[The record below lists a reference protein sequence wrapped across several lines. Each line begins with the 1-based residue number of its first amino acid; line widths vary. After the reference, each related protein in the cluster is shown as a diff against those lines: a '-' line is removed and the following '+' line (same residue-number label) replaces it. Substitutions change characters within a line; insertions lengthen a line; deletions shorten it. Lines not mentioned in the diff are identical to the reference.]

1 MAWEYT
7 EKGKK
12 ISDLI
17 EQKIKK
23 VNKDSN
29 EHIIT
34 ISFKIKFIDS
44 ARFMERSLTNLVDNF
59 AEEIDKFKCKDC
71 NCFLEY
77 QSFKENL
84 IKNKCLSSNKDF
96 SNKIKKNKNMIQE
109 YN

>member
-1 MAWEYT
+1 MAWEST

-17 EQKIKK
+17 ERKIKK

-77 QSFKENL
+77 RSFKENL
-84 IKNKCLSSNKDF
+84 IKNKYLSSNKDS
-96 SNKIKKNKNMIQE
+96 SNKIKKK
-109 YN
+109 

>member
-1 MAWEYT
+1 MAWENT

-17 EQKIKK
+17 ERKIKK

-59 AEEIDKFKCKDC
+59 AEEIDEFKCKDC

-77 QSFKENL
+77 PKFQGKF
-84 IKNKCLSSNKDF
+84 D
-96 SNKIKKNKNMIQE
+96 KK
-109 YN
+109 